1 MISAEWS
8 NQESERRVLHEKE
21 KGSIFADRN
30 GTIAQLVE
38 QRTENPCVPG
48 SIPGGTTSKKR
59 KSRKINDLRDFVLVV
74 LTEVVTILYCEFTN
88 QDKHLIIRLFTQ
100 SSLWLRLE
108 FHFHPTY
115 SKSLLEYFLR

>member
-1 MISAEWS
+1 MISAVWS

-21 KGSIFADRN
+21 KRTIFAHRN

-59 KSRKINDLRDFVLVV
+59 KSRMINDLRDFTFV
-74 LTEVVTILYCEFTN
+74 VVTV
-88 QDKHLIIRLFTQ
+88 
-100 SSLWLRLE
+100 
-108 FHFHPTY
+108 
-115 SKSLLEYFLR
+115 